1 MDTQTLQA
9 KKLVEQMKA
18 GYMPTEP
25 ERIWLAERLIA
36 AIVAIR
42 PEEVIPL
49 RLAKNEV
56 QHDIGAIAD
65 WCNVQHEKGII

>member
-1 MDTQTLQA
+1 
-9 KKLVEQMKA
+9 
-18 GYMPTEP
+18 MPTEL

-56 QHDIGAIAD
+56 QHDIGAIAE